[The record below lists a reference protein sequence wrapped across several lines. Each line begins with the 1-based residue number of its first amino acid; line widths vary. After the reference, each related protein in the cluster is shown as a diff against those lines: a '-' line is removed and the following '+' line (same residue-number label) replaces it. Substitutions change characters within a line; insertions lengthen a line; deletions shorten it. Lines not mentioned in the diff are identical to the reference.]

1 MQQIVNSEKFWYVIF
16 LGITSWA
23 TLITS
28 WATFGAYNLEKP
40 PSLHHLKNII
50 RTLPRFTK
58 TNKQTKLKMRK
69 NKYL

>member
-50 RTLPRFTK
+50 RTLTQIYQ
-58 TNKQTKLKMRK
+58 NKQTNKVK
-69 NKYL
+69 NEKK

>member
-50 RTLPRFTK
+50 RTLTQIYQ
-58 TNKQTKLKMRK
+58 NKQTKLKMRK